1 MAEEVITVKFMR
13 LIKYLAVAFAMLA
26 ILATSSFAPP
36 TAQLPDTGSTVGL
49 LGCAFA
55 GLAGLRAWLNK

>member
-1 MAEEVITVKFMR
+1 MKVVKYF
-13 LIKYLAVAFAMLA
+13 LVAVATLA
-26 ILATSSFAPP
+26 ILSTTTQAAPVGNGV
-36 TAQLPDTGSTVGL
+36 PDTTSTLGL